1 MSSGNLETYLRL
13 KLGLTANFK
22 LNIFSPNSSLN
33 MQAKV
38 ISISVKLLTD
48 CHVGVLFS
56 EAVEQG
62 GNRGQYSA
70 LNENFGD

>member
-1 MSSGNLETYLRL
+1 
-13 KLGLTANFK
+13 
-22 LNIFSPNSSLN
+22 

-38 ISISVKLLTD
+38 ISISVKLFTD

-62 GNRGQYSA
+62 GNRGQHSA
-70 LNENFGD
+70 LNENLGD

>member
-38 ISISVKLLTD
+38 ISISVKLFTD

-56 EAVEQG
+56 EAAEQG
-62 GNRGQYSA
+62 GNRGQHSA
-70 LNENFGD
+70 LNENLGD